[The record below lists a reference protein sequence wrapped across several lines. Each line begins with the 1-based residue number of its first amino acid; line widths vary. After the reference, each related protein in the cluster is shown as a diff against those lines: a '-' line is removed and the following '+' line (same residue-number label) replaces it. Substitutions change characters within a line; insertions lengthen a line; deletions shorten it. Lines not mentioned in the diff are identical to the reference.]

1 MTALPDPVPRATRYP
16 LNLPVRYRP
25 EGDERWGYGMTL
37 NISHTGLLLRADRG
51 VDLARHVE
59 IEVVLPGDEEAS
71 ARVVSRGTVRRAS
84 ATGGEQEQDQALA
97 VAFEGC
103 ELVRVPRRLG
113 G

>member
-25 EGDERWGYGMTL
+25 AGDERWGYGMTL
-37 NISHTGLLLRADRG
+37 NISHTGLLLRADREVG
-51 VDLARHVE
+51 VDRPVE
-59 IEVVLPGDEEAS
+59 MEVVLPGDEEAS

-84 ATGGEQEQDQALA
+84 AGAGEQDQALA

-103 ELVRVPRRLG
+103 ELVRVPRRRDG
-113 G
+113 